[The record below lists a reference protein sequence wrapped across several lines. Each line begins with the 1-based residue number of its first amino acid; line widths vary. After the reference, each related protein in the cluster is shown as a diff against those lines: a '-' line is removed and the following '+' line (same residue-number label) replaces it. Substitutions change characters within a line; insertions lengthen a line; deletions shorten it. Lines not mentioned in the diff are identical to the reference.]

1 MNPIDPTAHQ
11 ASSPPL
17 FNTSSS
23 FFPYQSQMPQNM
35 MNGLPKIPGLASLD
49 EEQRSRSI
57 TPFVNQSLAR
67 RANYAGQMAPSLGEI
82 QPSTTMQAMPP
93 SSATYTM
100 PPPSAT
106 YTMPSQD
113 PRLPKQES
121 STPVRT
127 LQERIAEF
135 EYDIQSK
142 STGSRPAANAFL
154 GSRSVEGSNADRRHT
169 IHGDARRSA
178 NTMTGNDVHHQPEQ
192 NPPVAGTKRSR
203 SPENE
208 NHDNDSGS
216 DSADGIMDR
225 PAKRQAS
232 RQARRRRLNNNLYE
246 PTQPTHGES
255 SPQAES
261 EDGDSLFVPAQSRQ
275 LKAESLG
282 SPESDAPNTTS
293 NTTPKS
299 SAARELKQRLAGKSG
314 KAFSRKLNPEKDPE
328 NISIK
333 HMRCVERKQF
343 DDIADE
349 LNRARVAAGLEPTF
363 TANAVYG
370 RFQRIAPRIAA
381 LEGQPDFNYRDY
393 LHIPREV
400 KLVVEK
406 SVSLP
411 AMTPQQ
417 ETLFVEAYERVKRE
431 VWVYTAA
438 RFREMG
444 GFELSPEQAALKF
457 KSI

>member
-11 ASSPPL
+11 APSPPL

-57 TPFVNQSLAR
+57 TPFVNQALAR
-67 RANYAGQMAPSLGEI
+67 RANYPGQMPSIGEM

-113 PRLPKQES
+113 PRLPKQEN
-121 STPVRT
+121 STPVRS

-135 EYDIQSK
+135 D
-142 STGSRPAANAFL
+142 
-154 GSRSVEGSNADRRHT
+154 RSVEGPNADRRHT

-178 NTMTGNDVHHQPEQ
+178 NTMTGNDVHHQPQQ

-225 PAKRQAS
+225 PTKRQAS
-232 RQARRRRLNNNLYE
+232 RQAGLRRL
-246 PTQPTHGES
+246 
-255 SPQAES
+255 
-261 EDGDSLFVPAQSRQ
+261 
-275 LKAESLG
+275 
-282 SPESDAPNTTS
+282 
-293 NTTPKS
+293 
-299 SAARELKQRLAGKSG
+299 
-314 KAFSRKLNPEKDPE
+314 
-328 NISIK
+328 
-333 HMRCVERKQF
+333 
-343 DDIADE
+343 
-349 LNRARVAAGLEPTF
+349 
-363 TANAVYG
+363 
-370 RFQRIAPRIAA
+370 
-381 LEGQPDFNYRDY
+381 
-393 LHIPREV
+393 
-400 KLVVEK
+400 
-406 SVSLP
+406 
-411 AMTPQQ
+411 
-417 ETLFVEAYERVKRE
+417 
-431 VWVYTAA
+431 
-438 RFREMG
+438 
-444 GFELSPEQAALKF
+444 
-457 KSI
+457 